1 MLYSYIVCKK
11 LKGILLMKI
20 NELKEYIEA
29 GKLNCRYETLYGSDM
44 SAFQAE
50 RYLRTIDNYVAQY
63 GDTDK
68 EVEIFS
74 VSGRSEI
81 SGNHTDH
88 NNGKVIAAAINLD
101 VIAVVTK
108 RDDGIIRVKSEGFDK
123 VDIID
128 TSKVKPDESRYFSSY
143 ALITGMCDGFTEKG
157 YSIGGFDAYTT
168 SNVFK
173 GSGLSSSAA
182 FEVMIGNILNHLY
195 NGGKV
200 NNVEIAKIAQFA
212 ENVHFGKKSG
222 LMDQMACAVGG
233 FINIDFED
241 TANPVIKKLD
251 FDLNKYGYYLYI
263 VNTGGN
269 HADLNDDYSSV
280 PEEMKTVARLL
291 GSEVLRT
298 VKYSDIIDNAE
309 MLREKAGDRAILRAI
324 HYLNEN
330 ERVTR
335 QAEALEKCD
344 LDGFFKD
351 VIASG
356 MSSFRFLQNVY
367 TVKNVAEQGLSLALA
382 VSEQVLLGK
391 KAAWRVHGGGF
402 AGTIQAF
409 VPADMS
415 EKYKAEI
422 EKVFGK
428 GNCVA
433 LRVRND
439 GAVKVI

>member
-1 MLYSYIVCKK
+1 
-11 LKGILLMKI
+11 MKI
-20 NELKEYIEA
+20 TALKDYIKN
-29 GKLNCRYETLYGSDM
+29 GNLNAKFTDLYGEDQIAM
-44 SAFQAE
+44 QIE
-50 RYLRTIDNYVAQY
+50 RYISAINGFVEEY
-63 GDTDK
+63 GSEDAD
-68 EVEIFS
+68 VQIFS

-88 NNGKVIAAAINLD
+88 NNGKVLAGAINLD
-101 VIAVVTK
+101 VIAVVKT
-108 RDDGIIRVKSEGFDK
+108 RDDKVITIKSEGFPK
-123 VDIID
+123 D
-128 TSKVKPDESRYFSSY
+128 TVSIENVKPDEKHYFSSY

-157 YSIGGFDAYTT
+157 YNIGGFDAYTT

-182 FEVMIGNILNHLY
+182 FEVMVGNILNHLY
-195 NGGKV
+195 NDGKV
-200 NNVEIAKIAQFA
+200 DNVEIAKIAQFA

-233 FINIDFED
+233 FINIDFKD
-241 TANPVIKKLD
+241 TKNPIIKKID

-280 PEEMKTVARLL
+280 PEEMKSVARYF
-291 GSEVLRT
+291 GKEVLRE
-298 VKYSDIIDNAE
+298 VRYSEIIENAAE
-309 MLREKAGDRAILRAI
+309 LREKTGDRAILRAI

-330 ERVTR
+330 DRVDR
-335 QAEALEKCD
+335 QVASLEKGD
-344 LDGFFKD
+344 IDAFFAD

-367 TVKNVAEQGLSLALA
+367 TTKNVNEQGLSLALA
-382 VSEQVLLGK
+382 VSEQILLGK

-409 VPADMS
+409 VPSCMS
-415 EKYKAEI
+415 ETYKKEI
-422 EKVFGK
+422 EKVFGE
-428 GNCVA
+428 GNCIA

-439 GAVKVI
+439 GAIKVI

>member
-1 MLYSYIVCKK
+1 MNISQ
-11 LKGILLMKI
+11 LK
-20 NELKEYIEA
+20 NYIEN
-29 GKLNCRYETLYGSDM
+29 GGLNDRFANLYGEDQIS
-44 SAFQAE
+44 FQTA
-50 RYLRTIDNYVAQY
+50 RYLKAIDGYTCRY

-68 EVEIFS
+68 DMQIFS

-101 VIAVVTK
+101 VIAMVTK
-108 RDDGIIRVKSEGFDK
+108 RDDGIINVKSEGFNK
-123 VDIID
+123 TD
-128 TSKVKPDESRYFSSY
+128 TINVNDVKPNEKNFFSSY
-143 ALITGMCDGFTEKG
+143 ALITGMCDGFNEGG
-157 YSIGGFDAYTT
+157 YKIGGFDAYTT

-195 NGGKV
+195 NDGKV
-200 NNVEIAKIAQFA
+200 DNVEIAKIAQFA

-233 FINIDFED
+233 FINIDFKD
-241 TANPVIKKLD
+241 TKNPVIKKID

-269 HADLNDDYSSV
+269 HADLNEDYSSV
-280 PEEMKTVARLL
+280 PEEMKSVARLL
-291 GSEVLRT
+291 GHEVLRDVT
-298 VKYSDIIDNAE
+298 YGDIIENAA
-309 MLREKAGDRAILRAI
+309 MLREKVGDRAILRSI
-324 HYLNEN
+324 HYINEN
-330 ERVTR
+330 ERVAR
-335 QAEALEKCD
+335 QVQALEKED
-344 LDGFFKD
+344 LDGFFRD

-367 TVKNVAEQGLSLALA
+367 TVKNVGEQGLSLALA

-415 EKYKAEI
+415 DTYKTEI
-422 EKVFGK
+422 EKVFGE

>member
-1 MLYSYIVCKK
+1 MNAKE
-11 LKGILLMKI
+11 M
-20 NELKEYIEA
+20 KEYIA
-29 GKLNCRYETLYGSDM
+29 GGKLSERLASLYGSDM
-44 SAFQAE
+44 VELQSA
-50 RYLRTIDNYVAQY
+50 RYIKTIDNFVAEY
-63 GDTDK
+63 GDAKDIQ
-68 EVEIFS
+68 IFS

-101 VIAVVTK
+101 VIAIVSA
-108 RDDGIIRVKSEGFDK
+108 RDDGIINVKSEGFEKKDT
-123 VDIID
+123 VNVGDIAPNE
-128 TSKVKPDESRYFSSY
+128 KNYFSSY
-143 ALITGMCDGFTEKG
+143 ALITGMCDGFKANG

-200 NNVEIAKIAQFA
+200 DNVEIAKIAQFA

-233 FINIDFED
+233 FINIDFKD
-241 TANPVIKKLD
+241 TKNPIIKKID

-280 PEEMKTVARLL
+280 PEEMKSVARLL
-291 GSEVLRT
+291 GHEVLRE
-298 VKYSDIIDNAE
+298 VSYADIIENSA

-330 ERVTR
+330 ERVAR
-335 QAEALEKCD
+335 QVEALENED
-344 LDGFFKD
+344 LDAFFKD

-409 VPADMS
+409 VPAEES
-415 EKYKAEI
+415 ANYKAEI
-422 EKVFGK
+422 EKVFGE
-428 GNCVA
+428 GNCIA

>member
-1 MLYSYIVCKK
+1 MNISSLKAYIA
-11 LKGILLMKI
+11 
-20 NELKEYIEA
+20 E
-29 GKLNCRYETLYGSDM
+29 GKLNDRLASLYGEDAIGM
-44 SAFQAE
+44 QTD
-50 RYLRTIDNYVAQY
+50 RYLKTIDNYVKQY
-63 GDTDK
+63 GKTERD
-68 EVEIFS
+68 VEIFS

-101 VIAVVTK
+101 VIAIVTK
-108 RDDGIIRVKSEGFDK
+108 RDDGIISVKSEGFDK
-123 VDIID
+123 VDVINVND
-128 TSKVKPDESRYFSSY
+128 VLPKEANYFSSY
-143 ALITGMCDGFTEKG
+143 ALITGMCDGFNRNG
-157 YSIGGFDAYTT
+157 YSIGGFDAFTT

-195 NGGKV
+195 NGGRV
-200 NNVEIAKIAQFA
+200 DNVEIAKIAQFA

-233 FINIDFED
+233 FINIDFAD
-241 TANPVIKKLD
+241 TKNPIIKKID

-280 PEEMKTVARLL
+280 PTEMKTVAKLL
-291 GSEVLRT
+291 GHEVLRD
-298 VKYSDIIDNAE
+298 VKYSDIIDNSA
-309 MLREKAGDRAILRAI
+309 MLREKAGDRAILRSI

-330 ERVTR
+330 ERVSK
-335 QAEALEKCD
+335 QVEALEKED
-344 LDGFFKD
+344 LDTFFEN

-367 TVKNVAEQGLSLALA
+367 TVKNVEEQGLSLALA

-415 EKYKAEI
+415 ETYKTEI

>member
-1 MLYSYIVCKK
+1 MKTN
-11 LKGILLMKI
+11 LM
-20 NELKEYIEA
+20 KEYIKNGQLDDKIA
-29 GKLNCRYETLYGSDM
+29 SLYGEDQI
-44 SAFQAE
+44 AFQRE
-50 RYLRTIDNYVAQY
+50 RYIKAIDGYVEQY
-63 GDTDK
+63 GNEEKDIQ
-68 EVEIFS
+68 IFS

-101 VIAVVTK
+101 VIAIVTP
-108 RDDGIIRVKSEGFDK
+108 RNDGIINVKSEGFAK
-123 VDIID
+123 VDTID
-128 TSKVKPDESRYFSSY
+128 VKNTEPNEKYYFKSY
-143 ALITGMCDGFTEKG
+143 SLITGMCDGFENNG
-157 YSIGGFDAYTT
+157 YKVGGFDAYTT

-195 NGGKV
+195 NDGKV
-200 NNVEIAKIAQFA
+200 DNVMIAKIAQFA

-241 TANPVIKKLD
+241 TANPIIKKID

-280 PEEMKTVARLL
+280 PEEMKSVARLL
-291 GSEVLRT
+291 GSDVLRN
-298 VKYSDIIDNAE
+298 VKYSDIIENSK
-309 MLREKAGDRAILRAI
+309 MLREKVGDRAILRAI

-330 ERVTR
+330 ERVSR
-335 QAEALEKCD
+335 QVKALENGD
-344 LDGFFKD
+344 IDAFFSD
-351 VIASG
+351 VISSG

-367 TVKNVAEQGLSLALA
+367 TVKNVSEQGLSLALA
-382 VSEQVLLGK
+382 VSEQILNGK
-391 KAAWRVHGGGF
+391 RAAWRVHGGGF

-409 VPADMS
+409 VPSNES
-415 EKYKAEI
+415 ENYKKEI
-422 EKVFGK
+422 EKVFGE

-439 GAVKVI
+439 GAIKVI

>member
-1 MLYSYIVCKK
+1 
-11 LKGILLMKI
+11 MKT
-20 NELKEYIEA
+20 NLLKEYINNGQLDEKIA
-29 GKLNCRYETLYGSDM
+29 SLYGEDQI
-44 SAFQAE
+44 AFQRE
-50 RYLRTIDNYVAQY
+50 RYNKAIDGYVAQY
-63 GDTDK
+63 GK
-68 EVEIFS
+68 EDADIQIFS

-101 VIAVVTK
+101 VIAIVTP
-108 RDDGIIRVKSEGFDK
+108 RNDGIINVKSEGFEK
-123 VDIID
+123 VDTVD
-128 TSKVKPDESRYFSSY
+128 VKNTKPDEKYYFKSY
-143 ALITGMCDGFTEKG
+143 SLITGMCDGFENNG
-157 YSIGGFDAYTT
+157 YKVGGFDAYTT

-195 NGGKV
+195 NDGKV
-200 NNVEIAKIAQFA
+200 DNVMIAKIAQFA

-241 TANPVIKKLD
+241 TANPVIKKID

-280 PEEMKTVARLL
+280 PEEMKSVARLL
-291 GSEVLRT
+291 GSEVLRGI
-298 VKYSDIIDNAE
+298 KYSDVIENSKL
-309 MLREKAGDRAILRAI
+309 LREKVGDRAILRAI

-330 ERVTR
+330 ERVDR
-335 QAEALEKCD
+335 QVRSLENGD
-344 LDGFFKD
+344 LDAFFSD
-351 VIASG
+351 VISSG
-356 MSSFRFLQNVY
+356 MSSFRYLQNVY
-367 TVKNVAEQGLSLALA
+367 TVKNVSEQGLSLALA
-382 VSEQVLLGK
+382 VSEQILNGK
-391 KAAWRVHGGGF
+391 RAAWRVHGGGF

-409 VPADMS
+409 VPADLS
-415 EKYKAEI
+415 ETYKKEI
-422 EKVFGK
+422 EKVFGE

-439 GAVKVI
+439 GAIKVI

>member
-1 MLYSYIVCKK
+1 MNITEMKNYI
-11 LKGILLMKI
+11 L
-20 NELKEYIEA
+20 E
-29 GKLNCRYETLYGSDM
+29 GKLDDRLSTLYGSDM
-44 SAFQAE
+44 TKIQAE
-50 RYLRTIDNYVAQY
+50 RYARTIDNFTAEY
-63 GDTDK
+63 GDDGR
-68 EVEIFS
+68 EIQIFS

-101 VIAVVTK
+101 VIAVVAK
-108 RDDGIIRVKSEGFDK
+108 REDGIINVKSEGFNKKDT
-123 VDIID
+123 VD
-128 TSKVKPDESRYFSSY
+128 VKCVSPDEKNYFSSF
-143 ALITGMCDGFTEKG
+143 ALVTGMCDGFIANG
-157 YSIGGFDAYTT
+157 YFVGGFDAYTT

-195 NGGKV
+195 NDGKV
-200 NNVEIAKIAQFA
+200 DNVEIAKIAQFA

-233 FINIDFED
+233 FINIDFKD
-241 TANPVIKKLD
+241 TKNPVIKKID
-251 FDLNKYGYYLYI
+251 FALNKYGYYLYI

-280 PEEMKTVARLL
+280 PEEMKSVARLL
-291 GSEVLRT
+291 GHDVLRD
-298 VKYSDIIDNAE
+298 VKYTDIIENAAI
-309 MLREKAGDRAILRAI
+309 LREKVGDRAILRAI

-330 ERVTR
+330 DRVDR
-335 QAEALEKCD
+335 QVKALENSD
-344 LDGFFKD
+344 LDAFFKD

-367 TVKNVAEQGLSLALA
+367 TVKNVSEQGLSLALA
-382 VSEQVLLGK
+382 VSEQVLLNK

-409 VPADMS
+409 VPADAS
-415 EKYKAEI
+415 DCYKTEI

-428 GNCVA
+428 GNCIA
-433 LRVRND
+433 LRVRTD
-439 GAVKVI
+439 GAVRGI

>member
-1 MLYSYIVCKK
+1 
-11 LKGILLMKI
+11 MKT
-20 NELKEYIEA
+20 NLLKEYINNGQLDEKIA
-29 GKLNCRYETLYGSDM
+29 SLYGEDQI
-44 SAFQAE
+44 AFQRE
-50 RYLRTIDNYVAQY
+50 RYNKAIDGYVAQY
-63 GDTDK
+63 GK
-68 EVEIFS
+68 EDADIQIFS

-101 VIAVVTK
+101 VIAIVTP
-108 RDDGIIRVKSEGFDK
+108 RNDGIINVKSEGFEK
-123 VDIID
+123 VDTVD
-128 TSKVKPDESRYFSSY
+128 VKNTKPDEKYYFKSY
-143 ALITGMCDGFTEKG
+143 SLITGMCDGFENNG
-157 YSIGGFDAYTT
+157 YKVGGFDAYTT

-195 NGGKV
+195 NDGKV
-200 NNVEIAKIAQFA
+200 DNVMIAKIAQFA

-241 TANPVIKKLD
+241 TANPVIKKID

-280 PEEMKTVARLL
+280 PEEMKSVARLL
-291 GSEVLRT
+291 GSEVLRG
-298 VKYSDIIDNAE
+298 VKYSDVIENSKL
-309 MLREKAGDRAILRAI
+309 LREKVGDRAILRAI

-330 ERVTR
+330 ERVDR
-335 QAEALEKCD
+335 QVRSLENGD
-344 LDGFFKD
+344 IDSFFSD
-351 VIASG
+351 VISSG
-356 MSSFRFLQNVY
+356 MSSFRYLQNVY
-367 TVKNVAEQGLSLALA
+367 TVKNVSEQGLSLALA
-382 VSEQVLLGK
+382 VSEQILNGK
-391 KAAWRVHGGGF
+391 RAAWRVHGGGF

-409 VPADMS
+409 VPADLS
-415 EKYKAEI
+415 ETYKKEI
-422 EKVFGK
+422 EKVFGE

-439 GAVKVI
+439 GAIKVI

>member
-1 MLYSYIVCKK
+1 
-11 LKGILLMKI
+11 MKI
-20 NELKEYIEA
+20 TALKDYIKNGNLNEKF
-29 GKLNCRYETLYGSDM
+29 TSLYGEDQIAM
-44 SAFQAE
+44 QTE
-50 RYLRTIDNYVAQY
+50 RYISAINGFVEEY
-63 GDTDK
+63 GSQDFD
-68 EVEIFS
+68 VQIFS

-88 NNGKVIAAAINLD
+88 NNGKVLAGAINLD
-101 VIAVVTK
+101 VIAVVKT
-108 RDDGIIRVKSEGFDK
+108 RDDGVITIKSEGFPK
-123 VDIID
+123 D
-128 TSKVKPDESRYFSSY
+128 TVNIADVKPDEKHYFSSY
-143 ALITGMCDGFTEKG
+143 ALITGMCDGFTQKG
-157 YSIGGFDAYTT
+157 YNIGGFDAYTT

-195 NGGKV
+195 NGGSV
-200 NNVEIAKIAQFA
+200 DNVEIAKIAQFA

-233 FINIDFED
+233 FINIDFKD
-241 TANPVIKKLD
+241 TQNPVIKKID

-280 PEEMKTVARLL
+280 PEEMKSVARYF
-291 GSEVLRT
+291 GKEVLRE
-298 VKYSDIIDNAE
+298 VRYSDIIENAAD
-309 MLREKAGDRAILRAI
+309 LREKTGDRAILRAI

-330 ERVTR
+330 DRVDR
-335 QAEALEKCD
+335 QVAALEKGD
-344 LDGFFKD
+344 IDAFFAD

-367 TVKNVAEQGLSLALA
+367 TTKNVSEQGLSLALA
-382 VSEQVLLGK
+382 VTEQILLGK

-409 VPADMS
+409 VPSCTS
-415 EKYKAEI
+415 ETYRKEI

-428 GNCVA
+428 GNCIA

-439 GAVKVI
+439 GAIKVI

>member
-1 MLYSYIVCKK
+1 
-11 LKGILLMKI
+11 MKT
-20 NELKEYIEA
+20 NLLKEYINNGQLDEKIA
-29 GKLNCRYETLYGSDM
+29 SLYGEDQI
-44 SAFQAE
+44 AFQRE
-50 RYLRTIDNYVAQY
+50 RYNKAIDGYVAQY
-63 GDTDK
+63 GK
-68 EVEIFS
+68 EDADIQIFS

-101 VIAVVTK
+101 VIAIVTP
-108 RDDGIIRVKSEGFDK
+108 RNDGIINVKSEGFEK
-123 VDIID
+123 VDTVD
-128 TSKVKPDESRYFSSY
+128 VKNTKPDEKYYFKSY
-143 ALITGMCDGFTEKG
+143 SLITGMCDGFENNG
-157 YSIGGFDAYTT
+157 YKVGGFDAYTT

-195 NGGKV
+195 NDGKV
-200 NNVEIAKIAQFA
+200 DNVMIAKIAQFA

-233 FINIDFED
+233 FISIDFED
-241 TANPVIKKLD
+241 TSNPIIKKID

-280 PEEMKTVARLL
+280 PEEMKSVARLL
-291 GSEVLRT
+291 GSEVLRGI
-298 VKYSDIIDNAE
+298 KYSDVIENSKL
-309 MLREKAGDRAILRAI
+309 LREKVGDRAILRAI

-330 ERVTR
+330 ERVDR
-335 QAEALEKCD
+335 QVRSLENGD
-344 LDGFFKD
+344 IDSFFSD
-351 VIASG
+351 VISSG
-356 MSSFRFLQNVY
+356 MSSFRYLQNVY
-367 TVKNVAEQGLSLALA
+367 TVKNVSEQGLSLALA
-382 VSEQVLLGK
+382 VSEQILNGK
-391 KAAWRVHGGGF
+391 RAAWRVHGGGF

-409 VPADMS
+409 VPADLS
-415 EKYKAEI
+415 ETYKKEI
-422 EKVFGK
+422 EKVFGE

-439 GAVKVI
+439 GAIKVI

>member
-1 MLYSYIVCKK
+1 MK
-11 LKGILLMKI
+11 L
-20 NELKEYIEA
+20 NELKEYIKE
-29 GKLNCRYETLYGSDM
+29 GKLNEKISSLYGEDM
-44 SAFQAE
+44 LAFQTE
-50 RYLRTIDNYVAQY
+50 RYLKTLDGYVAQY
-63 GDTDK
+63 GETDK
-68 EVEIFS
+68 DVNIFS

-101 VIAVVTK
+101 VIAVVTT
-108 RDDGIIRVKSEGFDK
+108 RDDGIISVKSEGFSK
-123 VDIID
+123 VDIINTQD
-128 TSKVKPDESRYFSSY
+128 VAPKEENYFSSY
-143 ALITGMCDGFTEKG
+143 ALITGMCDGFIANG
-157 YSIGGFDAYTT
+157 YAIGGFDAYTT

-195 NGGKV
+195 NGGRV
-200 NNVEIAKIAQFA
+200 DNVEIAKIAQFA

-233 FINIDFED
+233 FINIDFKD
-241 TANPVIKKLD
+241 TKNPIIKKIN

-280 PEEMKTVARLL
+280 PEEMKTVAKLL
-291 GSEVLRT
+291 GHEVLRE
-298 VKYSDIIDNAE
+298 VKYSDIIDNSA
-309 MLREKAGDRAILRAI
+309 MLREKAGDRAILRSL
-324 HYLNEN
+324 HYINEN
-330 ERVTR
+330 ERVSR
-335 QAEALEKCD
+335 QVEALEKGD
-344 LDGFFKD
+344 LDGFFTD

-367 TVKNVAEQGLSLALA
+367 TVKNVSEQGLSLALA

-409 VPADMS
+409 VPAEES
-415 EKYKAEI
+415 ENYKNEI

-428 GNCVA
+428 GNCIA

>member
-1 MLYSYIVCKK
+1 MKTN
-11 LKGILLMKI
+11 LM
-20 NELKEYIEA
+20 KEYIKNGQLDEKIA
-29 GKLNCRYETLYGSDM
+29 CLYGEDQIG
-44 SAFQAE
+44 FQRE
-50 RYLRTIDNYVAQY
+50 RYVKAIDGYIAQY
-63 GDTDK
+63 GNADADIQ
-68 EVEIFS
+68 IFS

-101 VIAVVTK
+101 VIAIVTP
-108 RDDGIIRVKSEGFDK
+108 RNDGIINVKSEGFAK
-123 VDIID
+123 VDTID
-128 TSKVKPDESRYFSSY
+128 VKNTKPDEKYYFKSY
-143 ALITGMCDGFTEKG
+143 SLITGMCDGFESNG
-157 YSIGGFDAYTT
+157 YKVGGFDAYTT

-195 NGGKV
+195 NDGKV
-200 NNVEIAKIAQFA
+200 DNVMIAKIAQFA

-241 TANPVIKKLD
+241 TANPVIKKID

-280 PEEMKTVARLL
+280 PEEMKSVARLL
-291 GSEVLRT
+291 GSEVLRG
-298 VKYSDIIDNAE
+298 VKYSDIIENSKL
-309 MLREKAGDRAILRAI
+309 LREKVGDRAILRAI

-330 ERVTR
+330 DRVDR
-335 QAEALEKCD
+335 QVKALENGD
-344 LDGFFKD
+344 IDAFFSD
-351 VIASG
+351 VISSG
-356 MSSFRFLQNVY
+356 MSSFRYLQNVY
-367 TVKNVAEQGLSLALA
+367 TVKNVSEQGLSLALA
-382 VSEQVLLGK
+382 VSEQILNGK
-391 KAAWRVHGGGF
+391 RAAWRVHGGGF

-409 VPADMS
+409 VPANES
-415 EKYKAEI
+415 ENYKKEI
-422 EKVFGK
+422 EKVFGE

-439 GAVKVI
+439 GAIKVI

>member
-1 MLYSYIVCKK
+1 
-11 LKGILLMKI
+11 MKT
-20 NELKEYIEA
+20 NLLKEYINNGQLDEKIA
-29 GKLNCRYETLYGSDM
+29 SLYGEDQI
-44 SAFQAE
+44 AFQRE
-50 RYLRTIDNYVAQY
+50 RYNKAIDGYVAQY
-63 GDTDK
+63 GKKDADIQ
-68 EVEIFS
+68 IFS

-101 VIAVVTK
+101 VIAIVTP
-108 RDDGIIRVKSEGFDK
+108 RNDGIINVKSEGFEK
-123 VDIID
+123 VDTVD
-128 TSKVKPDESRYFSSY
+128 VKNTKPDEKYYFKSY
-143 ALITGMCDGFTEKG
+143 SLITGMCDGFENNG
-157 YSIGGFDAYTT
+157 YKVGGFDAYTT

-195 NGGKV
+195 NDGKV
-200 NNVEIAKIAQFA
+200 DNVMIAKIAQFA

-241 TANPVIKKLD
+241 TANPVIKKID

-280 PEEMKTVARLL
+280 PEEMKSVARLL
-291 GSEVLRT
+291 GSEVLRG
-298 VKYSDIIDNAE
+298 VKYSDVIENSKL
-309 MLREKAGDRAILRAI
+309 LREKVGDRAILRAI

-330 ERVTR
+330 ERVDR
-335 QAEALEKCD
+335 QVRSLENGD
-344 LDGFFKD
+344 LDAFFSD
-351 VIASG
+351 VISSG
-356 MSSFRFLQNVY
+356 MSSFRYLQNVY
-367 TVKNVAEQGLSLALA
+367 TVKNVSEQGLSLALA
-382 VSEQVLLGK
+382 VSEQILNGK
-391 KAAWRVHGGGF
+391 RAAWRVHGGGF

-409 VPADMS
+409 VPADLS
-415 EKYKAEI
+415 ETYKKEI
-422 EKVFGK
+422 EKVFGE

-439 GAVKVI
+439 GAIKVI

>member
-1 MLYSYIVCKK
+1 MNITL
-11 LKGILLMKI
+11 
-20 NELKEYIEA
+20 LKEYIKNGSLDE
-29 GKLNCRYETLYGSDM
+29 KLASLYGNDQT
-44 SAFQAE
+44 AFQKE
-50 RYLRTIDNYVAQY
+50 RYLKAIDGFVAEY
-63 GDTDK
+63 GNTDD
-68 EVEIFS
+68 ELQVFS

-101 VIAVVTK
+101 VIAIVRATAN
-108 RDDGIIRVKSEGFDK
+108 GIINVKSEGFSKSDR
-123 VDIID
+123 ID
-128 TSKVKPDESRYFSSY
+128 VKNVKPDEKNYFKSY
-143 ALITGMCDGFTEKG
+143 SLITGMCDGFENNG
-157 YSIGGFDAYTT
+157 YKIGGFDAYTT

-200 NNVEIAKIAQFA
+200 DNVEIAKIAQFA

-233 FINIDFED
+233 FINIDFKD
-241 TANPVIKKLD
+241 TKNPVIKKID

-280 PEEMKTVARLL
+280 PEEMRSVARFF
-291 GSEVLRT
+291 GKEVLRD
-298 VKYSDIIDNAE
+298 VSYAE
-309 MLREKAGDRAILRAI
+309 VIESSAALREKVGDRAILRAI

-330 ERVTR
+330 DRVDR
-335 QAEALEKCD
+335 QVKALEEGNI
-344 LDGFFKD
+344 DGFFKD

-382 VSEQVLLGK
+382 VSEQVLLDK
-391 KAAWRVHGGGF
+391 NAAWRVHGGGF

-409 VPADMS
+409 VPERLSD
-415 EKYKAEI
+415 EYKTEI
-422 EKVFGK
+422 EKVFGE
-428 GNCVA
+428 GNCIA

>member
-1 MLYSYIVCKK
+1 
-11 LKGILLMKI
+11 MKT
-20 NELKEYIEA
+20 NLLKEYINNGQLDEKIA
-29 GKLNCRYETLYGSDM
+29 SLYGEDQI
-44 SAFQAE
+44 AFQRE
-50 RYLRTIDNYVAQY
+50 RYNKAIDGYVAQY
-63 GDTDK
+63 GK
-68 EVEIFS
+68 EDADIQIFS

-101 VIAVVTK
+101 VIAIVTP
-108 RDDGIIRVKSEGFDK
+108 RNDGIINVKSEGFEK
-123 VDIID
+123 VDTVD
-128 TSKVKPDESRYFSSY
+128 VKNTKPDEKYYFKSY
-143 ALITGMCDGFTEKG
+143 SLITGMCDGFENNG
-157 YSIGGFDAYTT
+157 YKVGGFDAYTT

-195 NGGKV
+195 NDGKV
-200 NNVEIAKIAQFA
+200 DNVMIAKIAQFA

-241 TANPVIKKLD
+241 TANPVIKKID

-280 PEEMKTVARLL
+280 PEEMKSVARLL
-291 GSEVLRT
+291 GSEVLRG
-298 VKYSDIIDNAE
+298 VKYSDVIENSKL
-309 MLREKAGDRAILRAI
+309 LREKVGDRAILRAI

-330 ERVTR
+330 ERVDR
-335 QAEALEKCD
+335 QVRSLENGD
-344 LDGFFKD
+344 LDAFFSD
-351 VIASG
+351 VISSG
-356 MSSFRFLQNVY
+356 MSSFRYLQNVY
-367 TVKNVAEQGLSLALA
+367 TVKNVSEQGLSLALA
-382 VSEQVLLGK
+382 VSEQILNGK
-391 KAAWRVHGGGF
+391 RAAWRVHGGGF

-409 VPADMS
+409 VPADLS
-415 EKYKAEI
+415 ETYKKEI
-422 EKVFGK
+422 EKVFGE

-439 GAVKVI
+439 GAIKVI

>member
-1 MLYSYIVCKK
+1 MKT
-11 LKGILLMKI
+11 GLM
-20 NELKEYIEA
+20 KEYIKNGQLDEKIA
-29 GKLNCRYETLYGSDM
+29 SLYGQDQIG
-44 SAFQAE
+44 FQRE
-50 RYLRTIDNYVAQY
+50 RYVKAIDGYIAQY
-63 GDTDK
+63 GNLDADIH
-68 EVEIFS
+68 IFS

-101 VIAVVTK
+101 VIAIVTP
-108 RDDGIIRVKSEGFDK
+108 RNDGIINVKSEGFSKLDT
-123 VDIID
+123 ID
-128 TSKVKPDESRYFSSY
+128 VKDTKPNEKYYFKSY
-143 ALITGMCDGFTEKG
+143 SLITGMCEGFENNG
-157 YSIGGFDAYTT
+157 YKVGGFDAYTT

-195 NGGKV
+195 NDGKV
-200 NNVEIAKIAQFA
+200 DNVMIAKIAQFA

-241 TANPVIKKLD
+241 TANPIIKKID

-280 PEEMKTVARLL
+280 PEEMKSVARLL
-291 GSEVLRT
+291 GSEVLRG
-298 VKYSDIIDNAE
+298 VKYADIIENSKL
-309 MLREKAGDRAILRAI
+309 LREKVGDRAILRAI

-330 ERVTR
+330 ERVDR
-335 QAEALEKCD
+335 QVKALENGD
-344 LDGFFKD
+344 IDSFFSD
-351 VIASG
+351 VISSG
-356 MSSFRFLQNVY
+356 MSSFRYLQNVY
-367 TVKNVAEQGLSLALA
+367 TVKNVSEQGLSLALA
-382 VSEQVLLGK
+382 VSEQILNGK
-391 KAAWRVHGGGF
+391 RAAWRVHGGGF

-409 VPADMS
+409 VPVDES
-415 EKYKAEI
+415 ENYKREI
-422 EKVFGK
+422 EKVFGE

-439 GAVKVI
+439 GAIKVI